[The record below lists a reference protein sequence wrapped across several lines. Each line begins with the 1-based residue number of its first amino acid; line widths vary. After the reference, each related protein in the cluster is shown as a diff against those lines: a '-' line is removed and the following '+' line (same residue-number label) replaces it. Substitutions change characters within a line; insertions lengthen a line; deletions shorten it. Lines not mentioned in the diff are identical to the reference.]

1 MTKVKHTTHQELL
14 RIDGERVPVKVR
26 INPRARRLIVKVHPS
41 TGEVAVVAPSSRSLA
56 KAIDFARQE
65 KAWIAERLAQLP
77 PRMKIEPGAT
87 VPFRGRDHA
96 VRHAPG
102 ARGVV
107 WLDAE
112 TQRPIIRVAGGIEH
126 APRRLE
132 DWLKREARKELIRR
146 VDVFA
151 TALGV
156 KPKQVKVRDTSS
168 RWGSCSTTGTLSF
181 SWRLI
186 LAPPFVLDYVA
197 AHEVAHLREMNH
209 SPRFWKLVH
218 LLVGDP
224 EKAQGWLYKHG
235 SMLHRYGRP
244 PGEPAL

>member
-1 MTKVKHTTHQELL
+1 M
-14 RIDGERVPVKVR
+14 D
-26 INPRARRLIVKVHPS
+26 RR
-41 TGEVAVVAPSSRSLA
+41 T
-56 KAIDFARQE
+56 
-65 KAWIAERLAQLP
+65 
-77 PRMKIEPGAT
+77 PGAIAAAHENRT
-87 VPFRGRDHA
+87 GRDRALRGRDHA